1 MKTKFIIITG
11 LSGAGKS
18 LVVKCLEDLNFFCVD
33 NLPTALVPKF
43 VELCGKPESKID
55 KIVLVI
61 DIREGEFLENFFD
74 VLNNFKTQN
83 ITYKVLFL
91 DASNEVITRR
101 FNETRRRHPLFLKTE
116 TLIESINKE
125 REILQRIR
133 ESADIIIDTTNL
145 TPNELHHTLK
155 KAISPTTKET
165 LIPMNISIVSF
176 GYRFGIPN
184 DADLVFDVRFLLNP
198 HYIEELSHLTGDD
211 LKVSDFI
218 LNHDLTKIFVKKFKK
233 FIFFLIPQYIEEG
246 KTYLT
251 IAIGCTGGR
260 HRSVVI
266 ANLLSQEISKKKY
279 KVNLITYHRD
289 IYKK

>member
-266 ANLLSQEISKKKY
+266 ANL
-279 KVNLITYHRD
+279 
-289 IYKK
+289 